1 MLKTYTYANLAIED
15 IEKLVLRNSDP
26 NLSIQSTVN
35 EIIEEVRQ
43 QGDSALVQYAAK
55 FDQVQLEKLYLDKDE
70 IEELA
75 MTISR
80 EQQRALE
87 IAFQYT

>member
-43 QGDSALVQYAAK
+43 QGEA
-55 FDQVQLEKLYLDKDE
+55 
-70 IEELA
+70 
-75 MTISR
+75 
-80 EQQRALE
+80 
-87 IAFQYT
+87 